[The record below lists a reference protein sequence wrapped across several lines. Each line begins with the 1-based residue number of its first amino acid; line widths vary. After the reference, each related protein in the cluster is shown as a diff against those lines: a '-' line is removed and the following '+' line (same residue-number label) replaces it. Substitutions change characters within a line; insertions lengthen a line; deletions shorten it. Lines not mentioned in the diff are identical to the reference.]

1 MRNPVARMSPRA
13 VQPVGS
19 KPGPTARQR
28 TATSRTFAELLAE
41 AEAVTDEIVLQRRRA
56 DLRAR
61 GRLRGADW
69 RAGSSVLP

>member
-28 TATSRTFAELLAE
+28 TATSRSFAELLAE
-41 AEAVTDEIVLQRRRA
+41 AEAVTDEITIQRRRA
-56 DLRAR
+56 GLRC
-61 GRLRGADW
+61 
-69 RAGSSVLP
+69 LPRS